1 MLVCFLAQVSFGEN
15 PQNYL
20 TYTLVLVSD
29 RMDFHIN
36 YDLEACAYRSIS
48 CAIEHNIIVE
58 VIAYHIS
65 VFIVV
70 DGTFLGN
77 HLPTTLILVHS
88 PASASKMLFLK

>member
-48 CAIEHNIIVE
+48 AHQAGICQGVN
-58 VIAYHIS
+58 Y
-65 VFIVV
+65 
-70 DGTFLGN
+70 LQ
-77 HLPTTLILVHS
+77 LS
-88 PASASKMLFLK
+88 PKALES